1 MSILEKLSS
10 VQNHNDAVQD
20 IELAKEL
27 VISRDAAAIR
37 ELVDN
42 LDNKNKRI
50 QSDCIK
56 VLYEIGERGAPEL
69 IEPYFKEFGKLLDSK
84 NNRLVWGAMTALDMI
99 ASVDPGRIFNYL
111 TKIIT
116 TMETG
121 SVITNDHGISMLGK
135 LGSIEKYEESAVPL
149 LLEQLKRCPA
159 KQLPMYY
166 ERTID
171 CVNNRNKNQFLEL
184 IHDRY
189 QELET
194 DSRKKRVDK
203 ILKKI
208 NNIK

>member
-27 VISRDAAAIR
+27 IISRDDAAIR
-37 ELVDN
+37 ELIEN
-42 LDNKNKRI
+42 LNNKNKRI

-69 IEPYFKEFGKLLDSK
+69 LEPHFEEFGKLLDSK
-84 NNRLVWGAMTALDMI
+84 NNRLVWGAMIALDMI
-99 ASVDPGRIFNYL
+99 ATVNPHRIFNYL
-111 TKIIT
+111 IKIIE
-116 TMETG
+116 TMEKG

-135 LGSIEKYEESAVPL
+135 LGSIAEYEDSAVPL

-166 ERTID
+166 ERTIN
-171 CVNNRNKNQFLEL
+171 CVNKRNKDQFINL

-189 QELET
+189 SELET
-194 DSRKKRVDK
+194 DTRMKRVDK

-208 NNIK
+208 NML